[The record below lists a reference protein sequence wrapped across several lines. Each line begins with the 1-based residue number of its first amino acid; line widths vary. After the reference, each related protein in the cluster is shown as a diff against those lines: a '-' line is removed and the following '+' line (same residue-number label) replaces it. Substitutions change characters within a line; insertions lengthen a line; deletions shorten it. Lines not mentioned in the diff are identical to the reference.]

1 VFAPLLA
8 AILEPTEL
16 TPQRVRN
23 SFEQFAGQFIDW
35 LPRLLAAL
43 LFLLVTVL
51 AARAVRRGVGKALR
65 RTSTEPHVEL
75 LLAKLAYFAVAV
87 VGAVIALSLGGVNL
101 GVLVG
106 SLGLATVALGF
117 ALQDIVSN
125 LAAGVVLLL
134 EHPFTK
140 GDHIAVD
147 GTEGTVEDIRVRA
160 TQLRSPDGQRVLVPN
175 KLLFTN
181 VLTNASA
188 TMRRRV
194 ELLLELP
201 YGQDAAEVRERL
213 LAAAAGV
220 DGVCDDPAPRL
231 LTEDLGENA
240 VRVRLWFW
248 VDPRSAD
255 LVRVRSAVLEAA
267 EAALRD
273 ASLPRGQGAFGG
285 VRGGA
290 GSPPNGPRT
299 ASGEEVAGEPS

>member
-1 VFAPLLA
+1 VFTPLLA
-8 AILEPTEL
+8 AVLEP
-16 TPQRVRN
+16 PQPLSVKGLAE
-23 SFEQFAGQFIDW
+23 SFRQFGERLVGH
-35 LPRLLAAL
+35 LPNLLAAV
-43 LFLLVTVL
+43 LFLIVTVL
-51 AARAVRRGVGKALR
+51 VARVVRRGVGKALR
-65 RTSTEPHVEL
+65 RTGTEPHVEL
-75 LLAKLAYFAVAV
+75 LVAKLAYFAVAV
-87 VGAVIALSLGGVNL
+87 VGVVIALSLGGVNL

-134 EHPFTK
+134 EHPFTR
-140 GDHIAVD
+140 GDYIAVN

-194 ELLLELP
+194 EVLLDLP
-201 YGQDAAEVRERL
+201 YGQDAAKARERL

-240 VRVRLWFW
+240 VSVRLWFW
-248 VDPRSAD
+248 VDPRAAD
-255 LVRVRSAVLEAA
+255 VVRVRSAVLEAT

-273 ASLPRGQGAFGG
+273 ASLPRG
-285 VRGGA
+285 
-290 GSPPNGPRT
+290 
-299 ASGEEVAGEPS
+299 